1 MKQSPEFVLAKK
13 MPLNARLGWVAVL
26 AVAGI
31 VTQLLFFVALG
42 WVLLFA
48 AVLLGAPAGKSNRP
62 ELTTTGDWQNV
73 TNTEFEAA
81 AKLLESQQ
89 EATRSADTFSATSGV
104 GCTLG
109 VMLLLA
115 VGLIAA
121 VIYGAADQG
130 IDQRM
135 MFQPVVHGGSLA
147 FLFAL
152 DALTLLAPLWIFGR
166 VKAWEPPN
174 IRIRLDQ
181 LTHIYRAMSSS
192 PALECQPCLQV
203 AKSKEGTVP
212 VDCKLMYKIKD
223 TDAAFMGVQVQTS
236 LNDVQG
242 RKYPY
247 TYCVLIAKPELNLI
261 DKAKKEIEMPPPGGF
276 PLPVF
281 GLFSDSNTQK
291 ESKFARYGEALV
303 ELKKQGEVD
312 IAVVRQNTKGTGYTT
327 SQEQAMAVF
336 AAAYRLASRV
346 LGRAG

>member
-31 VTQLLFFVALG
+31 VTQLLFSVGLG
-42 WVLLFA
+42 WLFVFA

-62 ELTTTGDWQNV
+62 EITTGGEWQNV
-73 TNTEFEAA
+73 TNAEFEAA

-89 EATRSADTFSATSGV
+89 EATRSADTFSATSGI
-104 GCTLG
+104 GCALG

-121 VIYGAADQG
+121 VIYGSADQG

-135 MFQPVVHGGSLA
+135 VFRPVVQGGSLA
-147 FLFAL
+147 YLFAL

-181 LTHIYRAMSSS
+181 LAHIYRAMSSS

-203 AKSKEGTVP
+203 AKGKEGTVP
-212 VDCKLMYKIKD
+212 IDCKLMYKIKD
-223 TDAAFMGVQVQTS
+223 TDAAFMGIQVQTS

-247 TYCVLIAKPELNLI
+247 TYCVLIAKPEFKLI
-261 DKAKKEIEMPPPGGF
+261 DKAKQVIDLPPPGGF
-276 PLPVF
+276 PLPML

-291 ESKFARYGEALV
+291 ESKFARFGEALV

-327 SQEQAMAVF
+327 SPDQ
-336 AAAYRLASRV
+336 AYRVSAVAYNLARRV
-346 LGRAG
+346 LGRN